1 MSKKKKEKLSHLDRD
16 GLPDNI
22 QGEDRIILEEAIYR
36 TQLKSS
42 QGAPYTEVADR
53 IDDLRA
59 KEKEE
64 YERSLEAWNKIK
76 NR

>member
-1 MSKKKKEKLSHLDRD
+1 MGKKKNINQLD
-16 GLPDNI
+16 GLPRNV
-22 QGEDRIILEEAIYR
+22 QGEDRIILEEEIYR
-36 TQLKSS
+36 TQLKAG
-42 QGAPYTEVADR
+42 QGVPYSKVADR